1 MDSSENKAVGIIPAR
16 YESSRFP
23 GKPLVSINGVTMIE
37 RVYRQASLCVKL
49 SSVVVAT
56 DDSRIF
62 DHVKSFG
69 GRVMLTS
76 ASHKSGTDRISE
88 VIKKLEE
95 KGEQYDVAVNI
106 QGDEPFIQ
114 PSQIEKVVDIFQ
126 NLNAEIGT
134 LVKQIEKSEDIFDQ
148 NIVKVVVDAHGKA
161 LYFSRSPI
169 PFVRNTL
176 SDNWLKENNFFK
188 HIGIYGYRTDTLKEI
203 TTLEQSPLETAESLE
218 QLRWLFNGYAVY
230 TRITDIETIG
240 IDTPDDLSKLIN
252 NPC

>member
-1 MDSSENKAVGIIPAR
+1 MDSSEHKSIGIIPAR
-16 YESSRFP
+16 YDSSRFP
-23 GKPLVSINGVTMIE
+23 GKPLILINGISMIE
-37 RVYRQASLCVKL
+37 RVYRQASICAKL
-49 SSVVVAT
+49 SGVLVAT

-69 GRVMLTS
+69 GRVLLTS
-76 ASHKSGTDRISE
+76 VSHRSGTDRIAE
-88 VIKKLEE
+88 VVRKLEE
-95 KGEQYDVAVNI
+95 KGERYEVAVNI

-134 LVKQIEKSEDIFDQ
+134 LVKPIDKSEDIFDH
-148 NIVKVVVDAHGKA
+148 NIVKVVLDAHGKA

-169 PFVRNTL
+169 PFVRNTI
-176 SDNWLKENNFFK
+176 SDNWLKENNFYK
-188 HIGIYGYRTDTLKEI
+188 HIGIYGYRTDTLMEI
-203 TTLEQSPLETAESLE
+203 TALEPSPLETAESLE
-218 QLRWLFNGYAVY
+218 QLRWLYNGYVVF

-252 NPC
+252 IPW